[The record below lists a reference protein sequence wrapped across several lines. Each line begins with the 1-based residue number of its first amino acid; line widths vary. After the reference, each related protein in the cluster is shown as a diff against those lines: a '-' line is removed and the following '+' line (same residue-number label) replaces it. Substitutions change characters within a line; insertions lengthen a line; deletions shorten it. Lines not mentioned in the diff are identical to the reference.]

1 MAVVAN
7 TERGSLATPFVV
19 TVIVAGAAVFVLSV
33 YQLSTAPV
41 GSQWFILVALTLL
54 TGSFTIAMSSLS
66 VRVSVSETFVFASV
80 LMFGTAAGTVTVV
93 LETLVMSFW
102 LRPQSRA
109 PQRVLFNA
117 AAPAVAIWVS
127 GSVFYWFS
135 GITPYLGQ
143 ATPLPRLFLPL
154 AVFTTLYFLL
164 NTWLVALAVAFHKN
178 QSPLRIWWPQFTW
191 VSVNYFSGASVA
203 ALLVTYSHSIDVS
216 TLLII
221 VPLLVISYL
230 TFRTAMGRVDDTTK
244 HLAQLNDLYLST
256 IETLAMAIDAKDQIT
271 HGHIRRVQ
279 AYAVGLAKRLGVA
292 DDQLI
297 RAIEAAALL
306 HDMGKLAVPEY
317 ILNKPGRLTQAEFE
331 KMKLHASVG
340 ADILSAIDFPYPVVP
355 IVRHHHE
362 QWSGLG
368 YPDGLRGTDIPIGA
382 RILSVVDC
390 FDALTSDRPYR
401 PRLSDEEALGI
412 LAERRGSMYDPLIVD
427 TFISVYKQIAPHAAP
442 LGPSRAA
449 LNEIT
454 SSTLI
459 GASANPP
466 TSGLENIAASGDE
479 MLALFEM
486 AGALAARNSTS
497 EIGSSIAKHLR
508 RLVPYTLLIL
518 YVYDSESDD
527 LEAKYADGESASLV
541 KGIRVSIGQRLTG
554 WVGANRQTIMNSD
567 PVLDLGELARKT
579 HPRLKNCLSSP
590 LVSGDT
596 LVGVL
601 TLYSAGSDSFSED
614 HRRVIEVV
622 AHQVADTFKRTLEYN
637 SPVGRDILTGLKNI
651 DQLTPLTIVE
661 EPDSVMRG
669 EVLTLLSIHVVDLK
683 RINLTHGRTA
693 GDEVLR
699 HVARTIGAEI
709 PAPGNVFRYGGST
722 FLALLSSGDSHA
734 ADLLGQRICQ
744 SATSQQLVLR
754 SGAGIKVELLVR
766 CVSAPRDGRSLHELL
781 LAARVP
787 TRLNISETSSV
798 H

>member
-1 MAVVAN
+1 M
-7 TERGSLATPFVV
+7 TTPFVSA
-19 TVIVAGAAVFVLSV
+19 VILAGATVFAQSV
-33 YQLSTAPV
+33 YQLSTVPV

-127 GSVFYWFS
+127 GTVFYWFS
-135 GITPYLGQ
+135 GITPYLRH
-143 ATPLPRLFLPL
+143 ATPLPVLFLPL

-164 NTWLVALAVAFHKN
+164 NTWLVALAVALHKN

-244 HLAQLNDLYLST
+244 HLGQLNNLYLST

-279 AYAVGLAKRLGVA
+279 AYAVGLAKNLGVV

-317 ILNKPGRLTQAEFE
+317 ILNKPGKLTPAEFE

-340 ADILSAIDFPYPVVP
+340 ADILSAIAFPYPVVP

-368 YPDGLRGTDIPIGA
+368 YPDGLKGTDIPIGA

-401 PRLSDEEALGI
+401 PRLSDQEALAI
-412 LAERRGSMYDPLIVD
+412 LRERRGSMYDPLIVD
-427 TFISVYKQIAPHAAP
+427 TFIDVYKQIAPAPAP
-442 LGPSRAA
+442 LGPSRDA

-454 SSTLI
+454 SSTL
-459 GASANPP
+459 SNSTPSLP
-466 TSGLENIAASGDE
+466 TSGLEDITASADE
-479 MLALFEM
+479 MLTLFEM
-486 AGALAARNSTS
+486 AGDLATQTTIQD
-497 EIGSSIAKHLR
+497 IGAVLAKRLR
-508 RLVPYTLLIL
+508 RLVPFALLAL
-518 YVYDSESDD
+518 YVHDSDTDD
-527 LEAKYADGESASLV
+527 LEARFATGESAQFV
-541 KGIRVSIGQRLTG
+541 TGMRVSIGQRLTG
-554 WVGANRQTIMNSD
+554 WVGANRQTIVNSD
-567 PVLDLGELARKT
+567 PVLDLGEVARKV
-579 HPRLKNCLSSP
+579 HPRLRNCLSSP
-590 LVSGDT
+590 ILSGDT

-601 TLYSAGSDSFSED
+601 TLYSAGTDTFSEE
-614 HRRVIEVV
+614 HRRIIEV
-622 AHQVADTFKRTLEYN
+622 ATHQVADAFKRAVECNTRT
-637 SPVGRDILTGLKNI
+637 SRDLLTGLPNI
-651 DQLTPLTIVE
+651 DQLRQFATI
-661 EPDSVMRG
+661 G
-669 EVLTLLSIHVVDLK
+669 ETGNPTLTLLLIDVLELREV
-683 RINLTHGRTA
+683 NEVYGRAA

-699 HVARTIGAEI
+699 HVAQAIGTEVHV
-709 PAPGNVFRYGGST
+709 PDVVFRYGGSK
-722 FLALLSSGDSHA
+722 FLALVGSGGSHA
-734 ADLLGQRICQ
+734 AALLAQRICNKV
-744 SATSQQLVLR
+744 SPCELTVCPGVTVS
-754 SGAGIKVELLVR
+754 VELAVR
-766 CVSAPRDGRSLHELL
+766 TVSAPRDGRSLSDLL
-781 LAARVP
+781 VAARIP
-787 TRLNISETSSV
+787 ARLTTPETSSI